1 MRTISVAIQIHNEEL
16 IERLQRLVARENRP
30 IEELLLTLLDQYTSR
45 LDAIEAMDGMFDDD
59 ITDLSTSV
67 RETMSRPI
75 I

>member
-1 MRTISVAIQIHNEEL
+1 MAIQIHNEEL